1 MFHEP
6 AKIKDSTLDSMAFF
20 AETVVFHWSV
30 GISDRSIWANK
41 IVNKFL
47 QQHLVMFECY
57 KESECVKQQRT
68 GDSTPEKPGFGRQMR
83 LQTGKWRLLI

>member
-20 AETVVFHWSV
+20 AETVVFHWST
-30 GISDRSIWANK
+30 GISDRSIWAKK

-47 QQHLVMFECY
+47 QQ
-57 KESECVKQQRT
+57 T
-68 GDSTPEKPGFGRQMR
+68 
-83 LQTGKWRLLI
+83 W